1 MYVNNEIPDDK
12 KHHVRDIFI
21 YNIPISWSQ
30 EKIIAE
36 LQAWDDVIS
45 MTIKKQQK
53 YQILRLK
60 ICLFFFILGSFDSNI
75 WQYSLGS
82 QAQLWNHTKPSKLF
96 TNYIKSLK
104 HFNITKGSH
113 IVAYFKKYQD
123 VEEYRK
129 TPFTFNHNEVN
140 TTLDWSYSPATD
152 KPKKSKNSDK
162 TSTKVLP
169 KTHEKTSK
177 PEKNLK
183 KTSKKSKKKN
193 KKKKKKSSDKKRN
206 KNMDLIKLLLQFL
219 N

>member
-82 QAQLWNHTKPSKLF
+82 QAVRWFP
-96 TNYIKSLK
+96 
-104 HFNITKGSH
+104 
-113 IVAYFKKYQD
+113 VAYFKKYQD